1 MRKPFSR
8 FTKRE
13 QASIDEWA
21 QHARQQQDGLGDWPP
36 LSDDV
41 IRDAAQLGLTERC
54 LAEWDQ
60 KTLAAIR
67 SGELTH
73 LDLATQHQHLTRMS
87 RQLANGAP
95 YEPAYRDEAAE
106 SVIDMLKE
114 ALGKN
119 KDGK

>member
-1 MRKPFSR
+1 MSR
-8 FTKRE
+8 GRRISRVKF
-13 QASIDEWA
+13 I
-21 QHARQQQDGLGDWPP
+21 PP
-36 LSDDV
+36 TEEE
-41 IRDAAQLGLTERC
+41 AAKYLL
-54 LAEWDQ
+54 EWDQ